1 MKKLLTVLLCGLMA
15 VSLAACSNTE
25 TTVDETDTPDA
36 TEETMKI
43 DKLVV
48 YFVPSREPDEIITA
62 TEPLKVLLSNELAAM
77 GYEVGEVD
85 IQVGTTYE
93 AVGEALS
100 AGSAD
105 VGFIPG
111 GTYTLYD
118 DGCDVILTATR
129 AGLSKDSSDAIDWND
144 GMPTEAAENQVTYY
158 KGLIIAGPSETGR
171 ALAAKVN
178 AGEDLTWED
187 VSSAK
192 WGVRSVTSSSGYIYP
207 SLWLTDNFE
216 SSITDLPDYVQ
227 TDSYGSSFARLASM
241 QVDVITVY
249 ADARRDNDTKWM
261 EDLARENEIW
271 AETDVIGVTSNVYN
285 DTISVRKDMD
295 AGLKAALSDAFI
307 NIANTDE
314 GKEVISI
321 YSHEGYQVAT
331 SADYDAE
338 RAAQQLMNE
347 ASE

>member
-15 VSLAACSNTE
+15 LSLAACSSTDAPEETEATDGAAE
-25 TTVDETDTPDA
+25 TTQ
-36 TEETMKI
+36 I

-62 TEPLKVLLSNELAAM
+62 TEPLKALLTDEMATL
-77 GYEVGEVD
+77 GYEIDDVD

-129 AGLSKDSSDAIDWND
+129 AGLSKDSSEAIDWND
-144 GMPTEAAENQVTYY
+144 GLATEPVDTQVTYY
-158 KGLIIAGPSETGR
+158 KGLIIAGPSEKGR
-171 ALAAKVN
+171 ELAAKVN
-178 AGEDLTWED
+178 AGEALTWED
-187 VSSAK
+187 VASAK
-192 WGVRSVTSSSGYIYP
+192 WGVRSISSSSGYIYP
-207 SLWLTDNFE
+207 SLWLNDNYGE
-216 SSITDLPDYVQ
+216 VISDLPDYVQ
-227 TDSYGSSFARLASM
+227 TDSYGSSFARLASE
-241 QVDVITVY
+241 QVDLVTVY
-249 ADARRDNDTKWM
+249 ADARRDNAENWTT
-261 EDLARENEIW
+261 EFGRENDIW
-271 AETDVIGVTSNVYN
+271 SETDVIGVTSNIYN
-285 DTISVRKDMD
+285 DTISVRNDMD
-295 AGLKAALSDAFI
+295 ADLKAALAQAFM
-307 NIANTDE
+307 NIADTDA

-321 YSHEGYQVAT
+321 YSHEGYQPAT

-338 RAAQQLMNE
+338 RAAQAMMNE
-347 ASE
+347 AAE